1 MKKLTVLW
9 AAGVGLAALILATSH
24 LWAATDGEANGLINN
39 VADMLQKGDTAG
51 AKKAAKAVADKNE
64 VETIM
69 TAFNTRKKKGIGVGP
84 TANAVLPDGIE
95 LKLEAIV
102 RDGIT
107 PAALQKEGEA
117 LARAGYVI
125 AAVGHIAYDKAPG
138 KDVGKQKKSDWLEWS
153 QGLAKSSEEFA
164 VAAKGSSA
172 ADLKKAASK
181 IKQNCDSC
189 HAVFK

>member
-1 MKKLTVLW
+1 MKRLTVLW
-9 AAGVGLAALILATSH
+9 AAGVGLAALTLAANG
-24 LWAATDGEANGLINN
+24 LGAAADGEANGLINN
-39 VADMLQKGDTAG
+39 VADLLQKGDVAG
-51 AKKAAKAVADKNE
+51 AKKAAKAVADKND
-64 VETIM
+64 VDIIM
-69 TAFNTRKKKGIGVGP
+69 TCFNTRKKKGIGVGP

-95 LKLEAIV
+95 VKIEALV

-107 PAALQKEGEA
+107 PAALQKEGPA

-125 AAVGHIAYDKAPG
+125 SAVGHIAVDKAPA
-138 KDVGKQKKSDWLEWS
+138 KDIGKQKKSDWLEWAH
-153 QGLAKSSEEFA
+153 GLAKSSEEFA

-181 IKQNCDSC
+181 VKQNCDSC